1 MNMFILIQN
10 IRKLKAAL
18 TAIVLSKDNDD
29 KEKLIKKAEDL
40 YMKSSTLYKNKDDY
54 NYNKPKDKFSNFIDN
69 DMREKNRVVIQD
81 QLDLIETI
89 KVLIV

>member
-1 MNMFILIQN
+1 
-10 IRKLKAAL
+10 
-18 TAIVLSKDNDD
+18 
-29 KEKLIKKAEDL
+29 
-40 YMKSSTLYKNKDDY
+40 MKSSTLYKNKDDY

-89 KVLIV
+89 KVLNV